1 IITHTEY
8 EAEDFEYIL
17 SWKAGNSS
25 RIPVC
30 YTVIYCIIDIS
41 LSCLALLRYLMPP
54 ACTRNSQKEC
64 TSLRKTILGYR
75 TLGKILRES
84 DVFIDNRKWNDLWF
98 FLFDTCISI
107 TDVLFLPRPQVSRK
121 PRFRPSCFG
130 PGQFAA
136 CPPMKQGLSDIKS
149 MQSRNVLIDAVQGC
163 TNIARPF
170 CNLTN
175 EFADVCRR
183 TAYIVVQQY
192 TSNGT
197 NYSDIIPF
205 NPFSNRCF
213 RPPQF
218 NISVCQNCVNVTVK
232 LPPLLLKI
240 YQKLDYTIIVE
251 TADLKENTKQ
261 DNFFTI
267 LEDLHA
273 NKNYCIAVQ
282 VSTGH
287 NPQCT
292 PTIPKCIMLES
303 NNREDYIMLSILAP
317 LILLVVVIISA
328 FLYKAGFIFLKGH
341 HQMSC
346 STKGFEADYIRVE
359 FDSNFSSETELKVLP
374 SDSHPSLCAREH
386 KNINRDL
393 AYSVFESNPEEICE
407 VQVQE
412 SEAQQHSDDENSESD
427 VESNLDTEC
436 DFFNQI
442 TPFSQVENTQ
452 KLFTGCSATK
462 NEVTRTLA
470 QRNQDDIDKSSPIT
484 PLYPSEVNS
493 GHVAESEHTD
503 CLNVNLNSVML
514 GISDKN
520 LDFSTIDHEDLNES
534 CILDA
539 FEPNHFTEMPDNQS
553 FDVQNLCSWENR
565 SVSGESESSYSET
578 ECTSGYMK
586 R

>member
-1 IITHTEY
+1 MAFSMKPLNFCKLAYISAITLSFSNFLETSESSLILNMK
-8 EAEDFEYIL
+8 AEDFEYIL

-30 YTVIYCIIDIS
+30 YTVIYWYNMKSDFDCNLHTMETKS
-41 LSCLALLRYLMPP
+41 KSAVKSQEQV
-54 ACTRNSQKEC
+54 NSYNSRSPENQD
-64 TSLRKTILGYR
+64 
-75 TLGKILRES
+75 S
-84 DVFIDNRKWNDLWF
+84 DHH
-98 FLFDTCISI
+98 
-107 TDVLFLPRPQVSRK
+107 VL
-121 PRFRPSCFG
+121 G

-136 CPPMKQGLSDIKS
+136 CPPMKQALSDIKS
-149 MQSRNVLIDAVQGC
+149 MQPRNVLIDAVQGC

-251 TADLKENTKQ
+251 TADLKENRVTNSTKQ

-292 PTIPKCIMLES
+292 STIPKCIMLES

-317 LILLVVVIISA
+317 LILVVVIIISA
-328 FLYKAGFIFLKGH
+328 FLYKAGFIFFKR
-341 HQMSC
+341 
-346 STKGFEADYIRVE
+346 STS
-359 FDSNFSSETELKVLP
+359 SNVL
-374 SDSHPSLCAREH
+374 
-386 KNINRDL
+386 NINRDL

-493 GHVAESEHTD
+493 GHVAESERTD